1 MLTILYN
8 IPKFMELRY
17 NSETKEIYQTS
28 MRQSPLYIALY
39 IFWSKFIFVELIP
52 YVTIIVLNSMIMAKI
67 YKSTKFQKNFRYKS
81 TIRSAARQE
90 SVGVSCSP
98 FLSLKANSRS
108 KQTQGIKGGCV
119 DLDLPRHSIDSISN
133 SME

>member
-67 YKSTKFQKNFRYKS
+67 YKSTKFQKNFRYKKIGHNLM
-81 TIRSAARQE
+81 TA
-90 SVGVSCSP
+90 P
-98 FLSLKANSRS
+98 W
-108 KQTQGIKGGCV
+108 TQK
-119 DLDLPRHSIDSISN
+119 
-133 SME
+133 E

>member
-1 MLTILYN
+1 MFFASSRYFAIVHPLRHFRWKKILIPLSVLLTIVYN

-90 SVGVSCSP
+90 SLRVSRR
-98 FLSLKANSRS
+98 FHLTA
-108 KQTQGIKGGCV
+108 G
-119 DLDLPRHSIDSISN
+119 
-133 SME
+133 